1 MEAGSKR
8 TSSKP
13 LLWLFFF
20 VLLGVSAVVLTLQAA
35 RGPAALS
42 PLKNSAPIIKILL
55 FLVIALGGWFAG
67 KEVFKALFAKGKGD
81 SVSDAAAGGLGF
93 TFSVIML
100 GAVLT
105 LAGSIGWQSLAVIA
119 AILLTVCVI
128 MMWRS
133 LGAAFV
139 LLGIAASSVVA
150 LVAWFLGRR

>member
-67 KEVFKALFAKGKGD
+67 KEVFKALFAKRRQAGSGLRSRSSC
-81 SVSDAAAGGLGF
+81 SVPS
-93 TFSVIML
+93 SRWPVR
-100 GAVLT
+100 
-105 LAGSIGWQSLAVIA
+105 LAGSRLP
-119 AILLTVCVI
+119 
-128 MMWRS
+128 
-133 LGAAFV
+133 
-139 LLGIAASSVVA
+139 
-150 LVAWFLGRR
+150 

>member
-105 LAGSIGWQSLAVIA
+105 LAVIA

>member
-1 MEAGSKR
+1 
-8 TSSKP
+8 
-13 LLWLFFF
+13 
-20 VLLGVSAVVLTLQAA
+20 
-35 RGPAALS
+35 
-42 PLKNSAPIIKILL
+42 
-55 FLVIALGGWFAG
+55 
-67 KEVFKALFAKGKGD
+67 
-81 SVSDAAAGGLGF
+81 
-93 TFSVIML
+93 ML